1 MKYNETQIKEDILT
15 YLYENRDASPQS
27 VTKIRIA
34 LGFKDSKGDIRTT
47 KECLEALLKKSLIK
61 KQVDRGNYK
70 IDDNGIKFMEKNETT
85 EIEVNTDTE
94 D

>member
-1 MKYNETQIKEDILT
+1 MKYNETQIKEDILS

-27 VTKIRIA
+27 ITKIRVA

-47 KECLEALLKKSLIK
+47 KECLDALLKKCLIK

-70 IDDNGIKFMEKNETT
+70 IDDKGIAYMEKSENMEL
-85 EIEVNTDTE
+85 EENTDT
-94 D
+94 DN